1 MNWEVFLL
9 HAGGITNFS
18 FCACYGYFFILLL
31 SALSDGFLPCVHKSV
46 LSQSQGALSAD
57 VHSSL
62 SIQLFPFLYCV
73 LTNSS
78 CHDIPKFL
86 ILSLQLT
93 ETVRLHLVSLA
104 TLWLMRIFTVR
115 NFPDCR
121 NSESHLIC
129 FFFLKTSCPALPI
142 VQFYVFLLIW
152 YEEIKL

>member
-1 MNWEVFLL
+1 MRGLSTPCWWYNK
-9 HAGGITNFS
+9 
-18 FCACYGYFFILLL
+18 LLL
-31 SALSDGFLPCVHKSV
+31 LCVLWLFFHPTPLCIIRWFPSMCAQVCTQPK
-46 LSQSQGALSAD
+46 SQGALSAD
-57 VHSSL
+57 FHSSL

-93 ETVRLHLVSLA
+93 KTVRLHLVSLA
-104 TLWLMRIFTVR
+104 TLWPMRIFTVR

-129 FFFLKTSCPALPI
+129 FLFLKTSCPSLPI
-142 VQFYVFLLIW
+142 VQFYVFLLI
-152 YEEIKL
+152 